1 MGGQNGNWASV
12 FSAAGGVNNF
22 ATSLKDIVG
31 KYNLDGVDLDIESF
45 EQTSTATADLI
56 VQVKQKLLQLG
67 QKILVVSPQCGTIYQ
82 GVGVPD
88 PSTNGGNYWNHF
100 VYIVK
105 TVDAYIDYYQVQA
118 YNDWYEFPGGSLQ
131 YLQNVYLNWRNL
143 QGLSQWGSTPIANF
157 GGVKASKLVLGV
169 MSSPS
174 AGIASFYTS
183 PSTLLS
189 FRSWLT
195 ANGYTVG
202 GYMTWDSHWDS
213 LNGNVVTNAIAPSSN
228 SGSSSGS
235 TGTTIPI
242 SDTSVGSTTN
252 PTTGSSGTTT
262 GGTGGI
268 TTGGTG
274 GITTGGTT
282 GTTTGGTTGTTTG
295 GTTGT
300 TTGGTTGTTA
310 SSGKVTSIYS
320 CSIGSG
326 SASSN
331 DDVSSVVSSVLLA
344 FAEGKQDGTVAVDQS
359 TFP

>member
-1 MGGQNGNWASV
+1 VLISVGGQNGNWASV

-105 TVDAYIDYYQVQA
+105 TVDALHRLLPVQA

-157 GGVKASKLVLGV
+157 GGVKASKLVLGGDV
-169 MSSPS
+169 LSFSRNRF
-174 AGIASFYTS
+174 ILYESFYIAVVPIVADS
-183 PSTLLS
+183 KRLHRGRLYDLGQSLGLPQRKCSHQCNCTL
-189 FRSWLT
+189 FQQWLFQ
-195 ANGYTVG
+195 
-202 GYMTWDSHWDS
+202 WKHWHHHP
-213 LNGNVVTNAIAPSSN
+213 NI
-228 SGSSSGS
+228 
-235 TGTTIPI
+235 
-242 SDTSVGSTTN
+242 
-252 PTTGSSGTTT
+252 
-262 GGTGGI
+262 
-268 TTGGTG
+268 
-274 GITTGGTT
+274 
-282 GTTTGGTTGTTTG
+282 
-295 GTTGT
+295 
-300 TTGGTTGTTA
+300 
-310 SSGKVTSIYS
+310 
-320 CSIGSG
+320 
-326 SASSN
+326 
-331 DDVSSVVSSVLLA
+331 
-344 FAEGKQDGTVAVDQS
+344 
-359 TFP
+359 